1 MVRSDSVV
9 VLTLLKSSS
18 WSSHTQKNM
27 KTEKKNKQKTRKHKS
42 HNWKFCTTDFEG
54 YRSGWPVKRLTRTLA
69 L

>member
-27 KTEKKNKQKTRKHKS
+27 KTEKKKTNKKQENTNPIIENFAQLISKGTGQA
-42 HNWKFCTTDFEG
+42 D
-54 YRSGWPVKRLTRTLA
+54 RLSVWRVR
-69 L
+69 

>member
-27 KTEKKNKQKTRKHKS
+27 KTEKKKKTKNKKTQI
-42 HNWKFCTTDFEG
+42 
-54 YRSGWPVKRLTRTLA
+54 P
-69 L
+69 

>member
-27 KTEKKNKQKTRKHKS
+27 KTEKTKNKKQENTNPIIENFAQLISKGTGQA
-42 HNWKFCTTDFEG
+42 D
-54 YRSGWPVKRLTRTLA
+54 RLSVWRVR
-69 L
+69 

>member
-27 KTEKKNKQKTRKHKS
+27 KTEKKTNKKQENTNPIIENFAQLISKGTGQA
-42 HNWKFCTTDFEG
+42 D
-54 YRSGWPVKRLTRTLA
+54 RLSVWRVR
-69 L
+69 

>member
-27 KTEKKNKQKTRKHKS
+27 KTEKKKKKKQENTNPIIENFAQLISKGTGQA
-42 HNWKFCTTDFEG
+42 D
-54 YRSGWPVKRLTRTLA
+54 RLSVWRVR
-69 L
+69 